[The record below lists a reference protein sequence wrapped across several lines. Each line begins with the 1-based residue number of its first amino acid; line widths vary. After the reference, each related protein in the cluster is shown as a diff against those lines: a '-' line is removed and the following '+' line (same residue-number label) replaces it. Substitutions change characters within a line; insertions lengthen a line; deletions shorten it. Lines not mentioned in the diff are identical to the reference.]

1 MEPPTLLLRAE
12 RLCDDFAGRF
22 ESLTR
27 LAAQLGVK
35 RAYLGG
41 GLLLGALLF
50 LFVGVGAQLFSSLV
64 GFAFPAYASFKA
76 IESPGKDDDT
86 QWLTYWVVFAVFSLL
101 EVFADTVRRPPSPL
115 PPRSAAQA
123 ARLRGCACAAALPPS
138 CAHALARAAP
148 RRAASLTAPPVP
160 ARSFCGGS
168 RSTTCVR
175 VRARANARAHCARAR
190 AARSPPPSP
199 SPQTCKI
206 GFLLWCQLPATRG
219 AEFLYRRFLRPQL
232 IARMPEIDNFLAQ
245 QGALVGG
252 AAAGMAAG
260 GAGAGAA
267 GLAMLAEGGLAGGLA
282 NAGNAVGGGGGGG
295 GGGAGGGAKV
305 D

>member
-27 LAAQLGVK
+27 LAGQLGVK

-101 EVFADTVRRPPSPL
+101 EVFADTVRRPP
-115 PPRSAAQA
+115 
-123 ARLRGCACAAALPPS
+123 
-138 CAHALARAAP
+138 
-148 RRAASLTAPPVP
+148 
-160 ARSFCGGS
+160 
-168 RSTTCVR
+168 
-175 VRARANARAHCARAR
+175 
-190 AARSPPPSP
+190 
-199 SPQTCKI
+199 
-206 GFLLWCQLPATRG
+206 
-219 AEFLYRRFLRPQL
+219 
-232 IARMPEIDNFLAQ
+232 
-245 QGALVGG
+245 
-252 AAAGMAAG
+252 
-260 GAGAGAA
+260 
-267 GLAMLAEGGLAGGLA
+267 
-282 NAGNAVGGGGGGG
+282 
-295 GGGAGGGAKV
+295 
-305 D
+305 